1 MFDLG
6 WHWLSLP
13 QAEGGLSLILEEK
26 TKFHIDN
33 YYLDDPQTYG
43 DITLYQ
49 IGRRYCEP
57 GAVIGEH
64 KHADFFELTVV
75 TGGSATVYT
84 NGVPY
89 KVRSGDIFFSLPD
102 EHHDLV
108 ATEGEKFEYDFFAFA
123 ESSPYGDELAMLK
136 PELTEPSSRVFR
148 DERISYLLAL
158 AIAEF
163 SGGGEHGSD
172 MKYCLMKEIILYT
185 LRGLKNDLRISL
197 NVSGA
202 DILCQNIMSYI
213 DAHIYSITSLSE
225 VAERFKYN
233 YSYLSNLFKRTTG
246 NTLSEY
252 YRGRRLDMA
261 RSLIEEGKRT
271 VGEISEMLGYSTP
284 FAFSAAFKKRFSVA
298 PKAYKPEAEQRQTS
312 GEKKASS
319 QAKDGLKKQAEQ
331 KGEL

>member
-1 MFDLG
+1 M
-6 WHWLSLP
+6 
-13 QAEGGLSLILEEK
+13 ILEEK

-75 TGGSATVYT
+75 TGGSATIFT

-102 EHHDLV
+102 ELHDLV

-123 ESSPYGDELAMLK
+123 ESSPYGDELSLLK
-136 PELTEPSSRVFR
+136 AELSKPSSRVFH

-163 SGGGEHGSD
+163 SGSGEHSSD
-172 MKYCLMKEIILYT
+172 MKYCIMKQIILYT
-185 LRGLKNDLRISL
+185 LRSLKNDRRISL
-197 NVSGA
+197 SVSGA

-213 DAHIYSITSLSE
+213 DTHIYSITSLSE
-225 VAERFKYN
+225 VADKFKYN
-233 YSYLSNLFKRTTG
+233 YSYISNLFKRTTG

-252 YRGRRLDMA
+252 YRGRRLDIA
-261 RSLIEEGKRT
+261 RSLLAEGKRT
-271 VGEISEMLGYSTP
+271 VGEISEFLGYSTP
-284 FAFSAAFKKRFSVA
+284 FAFSAAFKKQFGIS
-298 PKAYKPEAEQRQTS
+298 PKAHKSSAAE
-312 GEKKASS
+312 G
-319 QAKDGLKKQAEQ
+319 
-331 KGEL
+331 